1 VHVQTGPYAV
11 KKKGGK
17 EGKAKAPERDQRQT
31 ISWHVHLLVWGVS
44 RAALKAL
51 VDEVSEAPSLVP
63 GPPSADYRLIRPE
76 HLDGKIL
83 YILKSPREY
92 RVWLTETAW
101 VQLKDRRS

>member
-1 VHVQTGPYAV
+1 VQTGPYTV

-17 EGKAKAPERDQRQT
+17 EGKAKAPKGTNGRPFPGTWTCWCGAYREQP
-31 ISWHVHLLVWGVS
+31 SKPSLMKSAKH
-44 RAALKAL
+44 
-51 VDEVSEAPSLVP
+51 PSLVP

>member
-1 VHVQTGPYAV
+1 VQTGPYAV

-51 VDEVSEAPSLVP
+51 VDEVSEAPEPRFRTSFGRL
-63 GPPSADYRLIRPE
+63 SADPTRASRRKDP
-76 HLDGKIL
+76 L
-83 YILKSPREY
+83 YSEVTS
-92 RVWLTETAW
+92 RVSGLAY
-101 VQLKDRRS
+101 